1 MSHPEQRNFCAAVK
15 QTFPQYFNGVLAL
28 DVGSLDINGSNRDLF
43 TNSQYIGIDLSA
55 GRSVDIIS
63 KGHELTLPDQTFDVV
78 LSAECF
84 EHDQY
89 YEQTIQNMYRML
101 KPGGLFFFTCAT
113 TGRPEHGTRRTSP
126 QDAPF
131 LPDDDN
137 WHDYYKNLEAADIQ
151 TIFGD
156 MSEYFQQ
163 HEFLT
168 NQNSH
173 DLYFWGIKKGNWLK
187 RNDYSFVLQ
196 HQKTPEYMARQLAE
210 LSVIVQQQI
219 GMIIEL
225 NQQIGILKHQLTELT
240 HNTTL
245 KLPVE

>member
-43 TNSQYIGIDLSA
+43 THSQYIGVDLSA

-63 KGHELTLPDQTFDVV
+63 KGHELTLPDHTFDVV

-84 EHDQY
+84 EHDQF
-89 YEQTIQNMYRML
+89 YEKTIQNMFRML

-113 TGRPEHGTRRTSP
+113 TGRPEHGTRRSSP

-131 LPDDDN
+131 LPDD
-137 WHDYYKNLEAADIQ
+137 WHDYYKNLEASDIEAV
-151 TIFGD
+151 FGD
-156 MSEYFQQ
+156 MKAHFQQ
-163 HEFLT
+163 YEFLT
-168 NQNSH
+168 NDHSH
-173 DLYFWGIKKGNWLK
+173 DLYFWGIKNGNWLK

-196 HQKTPEYMARQLAE
+196 YQKSPEYMARQLAE
-210 LSVIVQQQI
+210 LSAFIQQQI
-219 GMIIEL
+219 GVVVEL
-225 NQQIGILKHQLTELT
+225 NTQI
-240 HNTTL
+240 TTL
-245 KLPVE
+245 KNQVAELSNSVTPKSTE